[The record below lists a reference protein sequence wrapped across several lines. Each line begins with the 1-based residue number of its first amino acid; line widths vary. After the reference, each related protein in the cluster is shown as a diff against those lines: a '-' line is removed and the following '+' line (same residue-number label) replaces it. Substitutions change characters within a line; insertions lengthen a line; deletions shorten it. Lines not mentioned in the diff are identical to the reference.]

1 MAYSPQMRAAIGRV
15 RRCFAQAGLG
25 KQSAVFSTHGKHEA
39 DPDAPLVLVACSGG
53 RDSLALACVAHIV
66 AGMNGLRC
74 GAVVVDHQLQEGS
87 HEVARTAAGTCE
99 QLGLAPVEVRTV
111 HVNASGTGIEAGAR
125 DARYEQLV
133 AVAKELNAAAVLV
146 AHTRDDQVETVLIGM
161 ARSSSPAAVA
171 GMPRSTVRSGVAFLR
186 PLLDLSRADTTA
198 ICEQQH
204 LQWWDDPSNGDN
216 VSETSELA
224 ELPLRSRI
232 RQTVIPALVDV
243 AGDAV
248 MEHIALIA
256 ESVRADQEYLES
268 VARAGLR
275 DCIVDSSAVG
285 NGAADGS
292 AARAASGSDARND
305 SLFLSAAK
313 LARLEEPV
321 RLRAL
326 RIAIEEHGGTPTR
339 DALERVNDLVVNW
352 HGQSEV
358 RISSKFSVNRVGHV
372 IELCQDRTHANS

>member
-1 MAYSPQMRAAIGRV
+1 MAYSPQMRAAIGQV
-15 RRCFAQAGLG
+15 RHCFAQAGLG

-39 DPDAPLVLVACSGG
+39 SPDAPLVLVACSGG

-87 HEVARTAAGTCE
+87 HGVALTAASTCE

-111 HVNASGTGIEAGAR
+111 HVDARGTGIEAGAR
-125 DARYEQLV
+125 DARYGQLV

-171 GMPRSTVRSGVAFLR
+171 GMPRSTVRDGVAFLR
-186 PLLDLSRADTTA
+186 PLLGLSRADTTA

-204 LQWWDDPSNGDN
+204 LQWWDDPSNGDG
-216 VSETSELA
+216 VSETNELA
-224 ELPLRSRI
+224 ELPLRSRT
-232 RQTVIPALVDV
+232 RQLVIPALRDV
-243 AGDAV
+243 AGNAV

-268 VARAGLR
+268 VARAELR
-275 DCIVDSSAVG
+275 DCIADGSTVADGSVVD
-285 NGAADGS
+285 NGAAC
-292 AARAASGSDARND
+292 ND
-305 SLFLSAAK
+305 SLRLSATK
-313 LARLEEPV
+313 LAHLEEPV
-321 RLRAL
+321 RLRVL
-326 RIAIEEHGGTPTR
+326 RIAIEECGGTPTR
-339 DALERVNDLVVNW
+339 DALERVNELVTKW